1 MLSHQQIAE
10 EVLGCTIAPGGYC
23 PCPGAHRH
31 TTKSGPRD
39 FRIIFDP
46 DGRKMPSGQ
55 CFHQSCEP
63 ERRDAMVAIIRAIR
77 AAERA
82 EQGTTNNIKH
92 QTSNIKHRILTP
104 PPAPAERPQ
113 FDPEQAARIAAACP
127 VAGDISRDWLRA
139 ISPIGIPTSPT
150 LWAELMLDTLYHH
163 RERILCFDTF
173 KSQGTHLRIV
183 HEANYRL
190 HHSPGHRATP
200 CKTLPTRAA
209 DGAWFLTAP
218 VLGTWQ
224 PNPNNIGADGTPRLG
239 RRHAACCTRFP
250 YAVLESDT
258 LPEPTWLRILSQLQF
273 PIAAIYSS
281 GGKSLHALLHVNA
294 RTADQFNAARRILLR
309 ICTPIGAD
317 PAAITPVR
325 LSRLPGCIRLS
336 KGPGAMQELL
346 YLNPTPQPRQPLCT
360 LPHRR

>member
-39 FRIIFDP
+39 FRITFDP
-46 DGRKMPSGQ
+46 EGRKMPSGQ
-55 CFHQSCEP
+55 CFHHNCEP
-63 ERRDAMVAIIRAIR
+63 ERREAMVAIIRAIR

-82 EQGTTNNIKH
+82 EQGGTPAP
-92 QTSNIKHRILTP
+92 QPQQRRRIIHTP
-104 PPAPAERPQ
+104 PPATPQERPQ
-113 FDPEQAARIAAACP
+113 FCPEQAERIAAACP
-127 VAGDISRDWLRA
+127 IAGDIGRDWLRA
-139 ISPIGIPTSPT
+139 ISPIGIPANPA

-163 RERILCFDTF
+163 RERILIFDTF
-173 KSQGTHLRIV
+173 KSQGTHLRVV

-190 HHSPGHRATP
+190 HHSPGHKATP

-209 DGAWFLTAP
+209 DGAWYLTAP

-224 PNPNNIGADGTPRLG
+224 PNPNNVGADGQPKLG
-239 RRHAACCTRFP
+239 RRHAACCTRYP

-258 LPEPTWLRILSQLQF
+258 LPECTWLRILSQLQF
-273 PIAAIYSS
+273 PIAAIYTS

-294 RTADQFNAARRILLR
+294 RTAEQFNTARKILLR
-309 ICTPIGAD
+309 VCTPIGAD

-325 LSRLPGCIRLS
+325 LSRLPGCVRLS
-336 KGPGAMQELL
+336 KGEGAMQELL
-346 YLNPTPQPRQPLCT
+346 YLNPMPQPRQPLCT
-360 LPHRR
+360 MPPRR